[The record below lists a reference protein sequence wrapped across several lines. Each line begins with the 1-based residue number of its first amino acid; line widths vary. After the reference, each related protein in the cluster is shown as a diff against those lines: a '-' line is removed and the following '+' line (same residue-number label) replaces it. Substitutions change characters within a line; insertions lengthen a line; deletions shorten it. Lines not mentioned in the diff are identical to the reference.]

1 MSLSYI
7 FFKPK
12 YNVPNLWISKM
23 NGGGIQL
30 YSKEDNK
37 YTRININPF
46 SIPEQIIT
54 SKYTNFKFTHFEDF
68 MINYKDS
75 IIQMLYMWILD
86 LENHIKHLENA
97 IFNKKMFE

>member
-1 MSLSYI
+1 MSLHNI

-30 YSKEDNK
+30 YSKEENQ
-37 YTRININPF
+37 YTRVTIKPYA
-46 SIPEQIIT
+46 IPERI
-54 SKYTNFKFTHFEDF
+54 YTNKNSYFKFTHFEDF
-68 MINYKDS
+68 MTNYQDT

-86 LENHIKHLENA
+86 LESHIQHLEKCIYKN
-97 IFNKKMFE
+97 MLE